1 MHVVAIIPAR
11 YASTRLNGKPL
22 LNIAGKPMI
31 QWVYERAKKA
41 KLTNDVIAA
50 TDDKRVFDA
59 VRYFGGTAV
68 MTSPEHRTGTDRI
81 AEAADGL
88 NVDIIVNVQGDEPLI
103 EPEMIDEAI
112 RPLTNDS
119 EIVAATLKTKI
130 RDEAELNNPN
140 VVKVVT
146 DKNDFALYF
155 SRLPVPYHRDEWKDL
170 KHLTVHG
177 SRFTVFK
184 HIGLYVYRK
193 DFLLKFAKMKPT
205 PLEEAEKLEQL
216 RVLENGYKIKVVE
229 TEHDSIGVDTE
240 EDLEKVRKIVL
251 KKHGRT

>member
-59 VRYFGGTAV
+59 VRYFGGKAV

-119 EIVAATLKTKI
+119 EIVVATLKTKI
-130 RDEAELNNPN
+130 KDEKELNNPN

-155 SRLPVPYHRDEWKDL
+155 SRLPVPYYRDEWKDL

>member
-119 EIVAATLKTKI
+119 EIVVATLKTKI
-130 RDEAELNNPN
+130 KDEKELNNPN

-155 SRLPVPYHRDEWKDL
+155 SRLPVPYYRDEWKDL

>member
-22 LNIAGKPMI
+22 LHIAGKPMI

-88 NVDIIVNVQGDEPLI
+88 NADIIVNVQGDEPLI

-119 EIVAATLKTKI
+119 EIVVATLKTKI

-240 EDLEKVRKIVL
+240 EDMERVRKIVI

>member
-155 SRLPVPYHRDEWKDL
+155 SRLPVPYYRDEWKDL

-240 EDLEKVRKIVL
+240 EDMERVRKIVI
-251 KKHGRT
+251 KNHGRT